1 MSLREDAKK
10 IYSSSLATLEPR
22 GTIFNYLKKN
32 QIIALNYKNIYPIAF
47 GKASISMMSGFLDYL
62 TKDFPDISI
71 KGKPIV
77 VSNTTDEKIEYDV
90 DLLFSSHPVPNEKSI
105 LAGNSIINYISSSTE
120 DDLVIFLISGG
131 ASALISKPPSSINLE
146 DKITLTDL
154 LLKSGASINE
164 INTVRKH
171 ISNIKGGR

>member
-1 MSLREDAKK
+1 MIDINKDKFEL
-10 IYSSSLATLEPR
+10 PR
-22 GTIFNYLKKN
+22 FPINEKYGD
-32 QIIALNYKNIYPIAF
+32 LNRFEFLSKLLPLQYKNIYPIAF

-62 TKDFPDISI
+62 TKDFPDIPI

-120 DDLVIFLISGG
+120 DDLVISNW
-131 ASALISKPPSSINLE
+131 AYQSKYVTE
-146 DKITLTDL
+146 
-154 LLKSGASINE
+154 
-164 INTVRKH
+164 
-171 ISNIKGGR
+171 